1 MSVFVDLL
9 DAIDRGQKVHINLV
23 EKTVK
28 VNGSEINFDGKELIE
43 LKDMDMVE
51 VFVTEPWEIAE
62 ELYARY
68 KRSVPSV
75 TTKTNKPYFHADSV
89 EDLTDNEIAFNA
101 PRDWCQVCLEG
112 YILLAGLSGILK
124 WKNENHWFLQSD
136 YEPSLVVLK
145 EWL

>member
-1 MSVFVDLL
+1 MSVFIDLL
-9 DAIDRGQKVHINLV
+9 DAIDCGKKVHINLV

-28 VNGSEINFDGKELIE
+28 INGSEINLEGKELIE
-43 LKDMDMVE
+43 SKDMDMM
-51 VFVTEPWEIAE
+51 FATEPWKIAE

-68 KRSVPSV
+68 KRSIPSI

-112 YILLAGLSGILK
+112 YILIAGLSGWLELE
-124 WKNENHWFLQSD
+124 NEKYWFWQSKKFK
-136 YEPSLVVLK
+136 EFVILK
-145 EWL
+145 EWIQ

>member
-9 DAIDRGQKVHINLV
+9 DAIDRGKKVHINLV

-28 VNGSEINFDGKELIE
+28 INGSEINLDGKELIE
-43 LKDMDMVE
+43 SKDMDMM
-51 VFVTEPWEIAE
+51 FATEPWEIAE

-112 YILLAGLSGILK
+112 YILLAGLSGWLELE
-124 WKNENHWFLQSD
+124 NENHWFWQSKKFK
-136 YEPSLVVLK
+136 EFVILK
-145 EWL
+145 EWVQ